1 MKSSDRE
8 FIAEAEEILGE
19 GGKLLLEL
27 QDSGAN
33 PDAINALFRAFH
45 TLKGL
50 SGLFGHKG
58 ITDISHALESMLDDL
73 RLGKIAFSNEFVD
86 FLFAKLDN
94 LRGIIEAL
102 KNGGETDAR
111 ELLSEIENFRKT
123 LAGNVSTL
131 SLEGMMDEA
140 LLKVL
145 SEYEEHRLKTNIGEG
160 KGIYLLRKVFTLEQ
174 FDTQLEGT
182 MKSVKALGE
191 LLSTLPTSEN
201 VPPGSLGFN
210 LLFASLKPIKEL
222 KESLSSEIEGL
233 IKPRAKESRAG
244 AAISL
249 KSASTTVRVD
259 IEKLDRILNTI
270 GEITLAKSAI
280 RRIADELRDT
290 FGHSV
295 LVLDV
300 YKISQALE
308 RRLLE
313 LQEQVLEI
321 RMVPVGQIFGRLSQ
335 VVKRY
340 SREAGKQI
348 ELQLYGEDTE
358 IDKYLAE
365 EVVDPLVHIIRNAID
380 HGIERSEER
389 VRKGKPPVGTV
400 TLKAFQRGNHVV
412 IETRDDG
419 RGVSFEKVK
428 EKAIEKGLIEPGAA
442 LQKREVLDLIFT
454 PGFST
459 KESVSEVSGRGVGLD
474 IVRDKLSILG
484 GFSEVESEEGQ
495 GTTFTLTLPI
505 TLAIIKAL
513 IIRVGASL
521 FAIPL
526 TSISETHAIELSALQ
541 AIEGRKVFNL
551 REEMLPVTMLSD
563 VFGLQTD
570 PSDRAFVV
578 VVGFGERRMGVV
590 VNELIGQQE
599 IVIKALGDYFKR
611 LKGFAGAAEIGK
623 HEVILVLDV
632 ESMIDDSFTRQKGA
646 IHL

>member
-19 GGKLLLEL
+19 AGRLLLEL

-33 PDAINALFRAFH
+33 PDAVNALFRAFH

-73 RLGKIAFSNEFVD
+73 RLGKVAFSGEFVD
-86 FLFAKLDN
+86 FLFLRLDS

-102 KNGGETDAR
+102 KNGEETDASQ
-111 ELLSEIENFRKT
+111 LLLEIDNFRKGLSGSIT
-123 LAGNVSTL
+123 TVSL
-131 SLEGMMDEA
+131 HGLIDES

-145 SEYEEHRLKTNIGEG
+145 SEYEEHRLKTNISEG
-160 KGIYLLRKVFTLEQ
+160 KGIYLLKKVFGLDRFDRDLES
-174 FDTQLEGT
+174 T
-182 MKSVKALGE
+182 MKSVKTKGE
-191 LLSTLPTSEN
+191 LLSTLPTSEG
-201 VPPGSLGFN
+201 VPAGHLGFK
-210 LLFASLKPIKEL
+210 LLFASLKPLEEL
-222 KESLSSEIEGL
+222 KEGLSPDTEEVL
-233 IKPRAKESRAG
+233 KPKAKETRA
-244 AAISL
+244 AAAAVSL

-270 GEITLAKSAI
+270 GELTLTKSAL
-280 RRIADELRDT
+280 RRISDEMRDNY
-290 FGHSV
+290 GHSA

-300 YKISQALE
+300 YRINQILE
-308 RRLLE
+308 RRLIE

-380 HGIERSEER
+380 HGIETGAER
-389 VRKGKPPVGTV
+389 VQRGKPAVGTV
-400 TLKAFQRGNHVV
+400 ILKAYQRGNHVV
-412 IETRDDG
+412 IEARDDG
-419 RGVSFEKVK
+419 RGINFEKVK
-428 EKAIEKGLIEPGAA
+428 EKAVEKGLIEKGAT

-459 KESVSEVSGRGVGLD
+459 KDVVSDISGRGVGLD
-474 IVRDKLSILG
+474 IVRDKLSSMG
-484 GFSEVESEEGQ
+484 GFSDVESQEGQ
-495 GTTFTLTLPI
+495 GTTITLTLPI
-505 TLAIIKAL
+505 TLAIVKAL
-513 IIRVGASL
+513 IVRVGVVQ
-521 FAIPL
+521 FALPL
-526 TSISETHAIELSALQ
+526 TSISETHAIDTGSLQ

-551 REEMLPVTMLSD
+551 REEMLPVAMLSD
-563 VFGLQTD
+563 IFELPTD
-570 PSDRAFVV
+570 PADRNFVV
-578 VVGFGERRMGVV
+578 VVGFGERRMGIL
-590 VNELIGQQE
+590 VNELMGQQE
-599 IVIKALGDYFKR
+599 IVIKSLGDYFKR

-623 HEVILVLDV
+623 HQVILVLDI
-632 ESMIDDSFTRQKGA
+632 ESLIEDSFTRQKG
-646 IHL
+646 IHA

>member
-19 GGKLLLEL
+19 AGKLLLEI
-27 QDSGAN
+27 QDTGAD
-33 PDAINALFRAFH
+33 PDAVNALFRAFH

-73 RLGKIAFSNEFVD
+73 RLGKIAFTNEFVD
-86 FLFAKLDN
+86 FLFTKLDN
-94 LRGIIEAL
+94 LRAIIEGL
-102 KNGGETDAR
+102 KNGEETDASG
-111 ELLSEIENFRKT
+111 LLAEIENFRKG

-131 SLEGMMDEA
+131 SLDGLIDES

-160 KGIYLLRKVFTLEQ
+160 KGIYLLKKVFALDQ
-174 FDTQLEGT
+174 FDRELDGT
-182 MKSVKALGE
+182 MKSVKAMGE
-191 LLSTLPTSEN
+191 LLSTLPTSQN
-201 VPPGSLGFN
+201 VPPGHLGFN
-210 LLFASLKPIKEL
+210 LLFASLKPLEEL
-222 KESLSSEIEGL
+222 KELLSSDMEQL
-233 IKPRAKESRAG
+233 FKPKAKETRA

-280 RRIADELRDT
+280 RRIADELRES

-300 YKISQALE
+300 YKINQALE

-340 SREAGKQI
+340 GREAGKQI

-380 HGIERSEER
+380 HGIETSAER
-389 VRKGKPPVGTV
+389 VQRGKPPVGAV
-400 TLKAFQRGNHVV
+400 TLKAYQRGNHVV

-419 RGVSFEKVK
+419 RGISFEKVK
-428 EKAIEKGLIEPGAA
+428 EKAIEKGLMERGAA

-459 KESVSEVSGRGVGLD
+459 KDSVSEVSGRGVGLD
-474 IVRDKLSILG
+474 IVRDKLSTMG
-484 GFSEVESEEGQ
+484 GFSDVESEEGQ

-513 IIRVGASL
+513 IVRVGPST

-526 TSISETHAIELSALQ
+526 TSISETHGIELSSLQ

-551 REEMLPVTMLSD
+551 REEMLPVAMLSD
-563 VFGLQTD
+563 VFGLETD
-570 PSDRAFVV
+570 PADRAFVV

-599 IVIKALGDYFKR
+599 IVIKSLGDYFKKM
-611 LKGFAGAAEIGK
+611 KGFAGAAEIGK
-623 HEVILVLDV
+623 HEVILVLDI
-632 ESMIDDSFTRQKGA
+632 ESMIDDSFTRQKSA
-646 IHL
+646 VHL